1 MSDIKMGHILVV
13 LSHITQAP
21 NLAVKKASLLT
32 GTDFLTCSL
41 IFTTSS
47 SNKKCFYD
55 AILCF
60 GLWVLQN
67 K

>member
-13 LSHITQAP
+13 LSHIIQASD
-21 NLAVKKASLLT
+21 LAVKKASLLT
-32 GTDFLTCSL
+32 RTDFLTCSI

-55 AILCF
+55 VILCF
-60 GLWVLQN
+60 GPWVLQN